1 MPRARDSGFM
11 LNRHE
16 IPFAHWSVKVGR
28 LNPETGLS
36 EDVHGEIVAGLDDV
50 DQAISNLLLTPKRSV
65 PTNPEKG
72 CDLQPYI
79 DRHEAE
85 AIPNITREIW
95 DALALWEPRVIV
107 DRVEV
112 FQKAFAHF
120 VARVFWRP
128 VQSVLDD
135 EIRITEVSIS

>member
-1 MPRARDSGFM
+1 M

-28 LNPETGLS
+28 IDPETGES
-36 EDVHGEIVAGLDDV
+36 APVHGEIVSGFDDV
-50 DQAISNLLLTPKRSV
+50 DQAMGNLILTPKRSV
-65 PTNPEKG
+65 PCNPKKG
-72 CDLQPYI
+72 CDIEPYI

-107 DRVEV
+107 DKVVV
-112 FQKAFAHF
+112 FQQEFVHF
-120 VARVFWRP
+120 VAQVFWRP

-135 EIRITEVSIS
+135 EVRVTEIIVS